1 MAGLGA
7 QGGKVKV
14 ELAEKTWT
22 KIGKPVSGPRE
33 EKLKL
38 KLGKRLTCFF
48 SVKGHPIRDSTE
60 IFEENKGQ
68 VHASS
73 TECG

>member
-14 ELAEKTWT
+14 ELTEETLT
-22 KIGKPVSGPRE
+22 KIGKRVSGPRE

-38 KLGKRLTCFF
+38 KLGKRLGVRMGGGPRGPGRK
-48 SVKGHPIRDSTE
+48 SRS
-60 IFEENKGQ
+60 
-68 VHASS
+68 
-73 TECG
+73 